1 MRVTLFLAGDVMT
14 GRGIDQILAAPSDPR
29 LHESYVRDARVYVQ
43 LAERVNGPVP
53 RRVNPEYVW
62 GTALEL
68 LERVSPAVRVVNL
81 ETSVTRPD
89 EYCAG
94 KSIHYRMNP
103 ANVDCLTAAKI
114 DCCVLA
120 NNHVLDW
127 GRAGL
132 VETLA
137 TLAAAGLRSA
147 GAGADTVSA
156 ATPAIVDL
164 GSGTRVLV
172 FSWGSDT
179 SGIPLE
185 WAAGVGRPGVALLKD
200 LSRASAR
207 QCARHVAAYR
217 RPGDVVV
224 ASVHWGSNWGYSI
237 PNPQREFAHE
247 LVDSSSVDIVHGH
260 SAHHAKAIEVY
271 RGRPV
276 LYGCG
281 DFINDYEGISGHR
294 AYRDDLALAY
304 LPTIDSATGTLAD
317 FRIKPAQLRNFSLR
331 DASHADAEWIRAM
344 LDREGVP
351 FGTRFDLDPEGMV
364 RWRGA

>member
-1 MRVTLFLAGDVMT
+1 
-14 GRGIDQILAAPSDPR
+14 
-29 LHESYVRDARVYVQ
+29 
-43 LAERVNGPVP
+43 
-53 RRVNPEYVW
+53 
-62 GTALEL
+62 
-68 LERVSPAVRVVNL
+68 
-81 ETSVTRPD
+81 
-89 EYCAG
+89 
-94 KSIHYRMNP
+94 MNP